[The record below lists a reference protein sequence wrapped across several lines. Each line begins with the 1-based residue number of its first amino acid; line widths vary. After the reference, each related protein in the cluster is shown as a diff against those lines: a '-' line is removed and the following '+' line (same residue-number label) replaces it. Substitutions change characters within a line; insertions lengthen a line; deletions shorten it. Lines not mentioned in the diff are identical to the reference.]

1 MDWGQLLTVLGIN
14 IKDRLWLSQ
23 QKEAGLN
30 LQLMLIALLFEGK
43 YILKILLNLIIIK
56 ENQ

>member
-14 IKDRLWLSQ
+14 LKDRLWLSQ